1 MPEVKAGLPASLS
14 WTLQALGCFE
24 HLHRSKAM
32 VSTQNCNAVLLSC
45 VEDLSMGSSASRYPG
60 YSGSLCGL
68 ALLGQTALCG
78 RQKAAV
84 LCRFPPAPGSAGA
97 EVVPSGACCYGILQ
111 RKSFAGSIAPPEAC
125 AEADGRIWASEWRRQ
140 SLF

>member
-1 MPEVKAGLPASLS
+1 
-14 WTLQALGCFE
+14 
-24 HLHRSKAM
+24 
-32 VSTQNCNAVLLSC
+32 
-45 VEDLSMGSSASRYPG
+45 MGSLASRYPG
-60 YSGSLCGL
+60 YLGSPCGL

-78 RQKAAV
+78 RKKAAA

-125 AEADGRIWASEWRRQ
+125 AEADGGIWASEWRRR